1 MWVYKNIQ
9 TIKYKVNAVLFHNSI
24 RQKGKYDLHLTSE
37 AHHRKTDLPKVLY
50 WVYGREENV
59 IKIRR

>member
-1 MWVYKNIQ
+1 M
-9 TIKYKVNAVLFHNSI
+9 IKYKVNAVLFHNSI

-50 WVYGREENV
+50 
-59 IKIRR
+59 